1 MSPMLTT
8 SLHLEIAR
16 LRRENEQ
23 LREQRD
29 ALMSQEA
36 VSSPTGSTASR
47 HQTLKRVFMTKVDWD
62 HKLGAEMEGAKVFP
76 SINALK
82 EQTKHTERG
91 IIEVEMRLFRVV
103 EPGTI

>member
-1 MSPMLTT
+1 MLTT

-16 LRRENEQ
+16 LRGENER

-29 ALMSQEA
+29 ALIGQEA
-36 VSSPTGSTASR
+36 VSSPTGGTASR
-47 HQTLKRVFMTKVDWD
+47 HQTVMRVFMTKVDWD
-62 HKLGAEMEGAKVFP
+62 HKLGAGMEGAKVFP

-82 EQTKHTERG
+82 EQTKHLECG
-91 IIEVEMRLFRVV
+91 IVEVEMRLVRLV